1 MKRKLLSVIS
11 SFLMLTVSACNIN
24 IASDD
29 SESLTLF
36 MKKSDAEKTYIQK
49 IIDLYESST
58 GNKIKP
64 VIVENA
70 DFDRKSAEAFAGDDV
85 PDLFFNYNDSSLE
98 EFNIPE
104 HFYYMNGEKW
114 VDELTDSVKASCLD
128 SEGNVIGL
136 PFWENSLSGCYYNK
150 KILDSLGLRPATT
163 QAEFDTLC
171 DALKTVGY
179 TPLYW
184 SSNGCNWMFQFGLD
198 PIFSDNPDLLDKL
211 NRNEITYSDIPEVWD
226 MITWFEKASSKGW
239 FNSNY
244 AEASWDDIA
253 PALENGESVLL
264 FVWDT
269 WFDTDFKENGKYSR
283 DDFEVMPIF
292 MNTDNMGTYEGGN
305 MNMLMVNKN
314 SPRLDMA
321 LEFLDFCATP
331 ENYNIAFK
339 DVSTVKCFKHQTT
352 NIQSEMVTDAETS
365 IKAHQRVSTARLKII
380 GYKQNDVGEAVLQL
394 FQGKTDVKGCIDL
407 MDKYRIANAKELGTE
422 GF

>member
-1 MKRKLLSVIS
+1 
-11 SFLMLTVSACNIN
+11 IN
-24 IASDD
+24 IDFDD
-29 SESLTLF
+29 SDTLTLF
-36 MKKSDAEKTYIQK
+36 MKKSDSEKINIQK
-49 IIDLYESST
+49 IIDLYESGT

-64 VIVENA
+64 IIVENA
-70 DFDRKSAEAFAGDDV
+70 EFDQKSAEAFSGGDT
-85 PDLFFNYNDSSLE
+85 PDLFFDYNGSGLE
-98 EFNIPE
+98 ELDIQKN
-104 HFYYMNGEKW
+104 FYYMNNEKW
-114 VDELTDSVKASCLD
+114 VDELTDSIKVNCLD
-128 SEGNVIGL
+128 RDGNVIGL

-163 QAEFDTLC
+163 QAEFDALC

-184 SSNGCNWMFQFGLD
+184 SSNDCNWMFQFGLD
-198 PIFSDNPDLLDKL
+198 PIFADNPDLLDKL

-226 MITWFEKASSKGW
+226 MITWFEKAAEKGW

-244 AEASWDDIA
+244 AEVSWDDIA
-253 PALENGESVLL
+253 PALKNGESVLL

-269 WFDTDFKENGKYSR
+269 WFDTDFRENGKYSR
-283 DDFEVMPIF
+283 DDFELMPIF

-321 LEFLDFCATP
+321 LEFLDFCASP
-331 ENYNIAFK
+331 ENYNIAFE

-352 NIQSEMVTDAETS
+352 NIQSRMVTNAEVS
-365 IKAHQRVSTARLKII
+365 IKAHQRASTTRLKIT
-380 GYKQNDVGEAVLQL
+380 GYRQNDVGEAVLQL
-394 FQGKTDVKGCIDL
+394 FQGKTDVEGCIDL
-407 MDKYRIANAKELGTE
+407 MDKYRIANARELGTE